1 MKNNAAKSQKK
12 APVIGVIWKVVFSA
26 LQKHP
31 SIAIPF
37 YISGGVKLFG
47 IAVIFFSIFYPL
59 SIVFGPIIKTLYG
72 EAFLHYPFN
81 FVLIPKLFYYVQ
93 IATYIFLE
101 GFLTSMAVWM
111 VFRVNEGKKPDLR
124 ESAAKALPKY
134 IAVMALLASIFI
146 IVFLLNY
153 AEMFVIKRFLMKF
166 KFMEV
171 LVKQNLLEFILIC
184 VNFFIVAL
192 LESVL
197 AFAIP
202 FIVLENKK
210 FFKAIGSSFSLAA
223 RNFGSVFI
231 LILTPTFFVLP
242 LTLLGAGLPILTN
255 NTFPEITFI
264 VLGGSVIVGFLADCM
279 VTLSLTFLF
288 LSKRDEGVEKHA

>member
-1 MKNNAAKSQKK
+1 MKETKK
-12 APVIGVIWKVVFSA
+12 APIIGVIWKVVFNA

-31 SIAIPF
+31 SIAAPF
-37 YISGGVKLFG
+37 FISGCIKLFG

-59 SIVFGPIIKTLYG
+59 SIVFGPLIKSLWG

-81 FVLIPKLFYYVQ
+81 FSLMPKLFYYVQ
-93 IATYIFLE
+93 IAVYIFLE

-111 VFRVNEGKKPDLR
+111 VFRVNEGKKPSLR
-124 ESAAKALPKY
+124 ESARKALPKY
-134 IAVMALLASIFI
+134 IAVMALLASIFL
-146 IVFLLNY
+146 IVYLLNY
-153 AEMFVIKRFLMKF
+153 IEMFAIKKFLIKF
-166 KFMEV
+166 KFMEL
-171 LVKQNLLEFILIC
+171 LVKKNLLEFILVC

-210 FFKAIGSSFSLAA
+210 FFKAIGSSFSMAR

-231 LILTPTFFVLP
+231 LILAPTLFALP
-242 LTLLGAGLPILTN
+242 FSLLGAGLPILTN
-255 NTFPEITFI
+255 KTFPEITFI
-264 VLGGSVIVGFLADCM
+264 VLGGSVIIGFLADCM

-288 LSKRDEGVEKHA
+288 LSKRDEGVEKYA

>member
-1 MKNNAAKSQKK
+1 MKSVEKSPKK
-12 APVIGVIWKVVFSA
+12 APVIGVIWKVVFNA

-31 SIAIPF
+31 SIAVPF
-37 YISGGVKLFG
+37 FISGCIKLFG

-59 SIVFGPIIKTLYG
+59 SIVFGPLIKSLYG

-81 FVLIPKLFYYVQ
+81 FSLMPKLFYYVQ
-93 IATYIFLE
+93 ITVYIFLE
-101 GFLTSMAVWM
+101 GFLTSVAVWM
-111 VFRVNEGKKPDLR
+111 AFRVNEGKKPSLR
-124 ESAAKALPKY
+124 ESAGKALPKY
-134 IAVMALLASIFI
+134 VAVMALLASIFF
-146 IVFLLNY
+146 IVYLLNY
-153 AEMFVIKRFLMKF
+153 AEAFAIKKFLIKF

-171 LVKQNLLEFILIC
+171 LVKKNLLEFILIC
-184 VNFFIVAL
+184 VNFLIVVL
-192 LESVL
+192 LESAL

-210 FFKAIGSSFSLAA
+210 FFKAIGSSFSLAR

-231 LILTPTFFVLP
+231 LILAPTLFVLP
-242 LTLLGAGLPILTN
+242 FTLLGAGLPILTN
-255 NTFPEITFI
+255 KTFPEITFI

-288 LSKRDEGVEKHA
+288 LSKRDEGVEKYA

>member
-1 MKNNAAKSQKK
+1 MKETKK
-12 APVIGVIWKVVFSA
+12 APIIGVIWKVVFSA

-31 SIAIPF
+31 AIAIPF
-37 YISGGVKLFG
+37 CISGCVKLFG

-59 SIVFGPIIKTLYG
+59 SIVFGPLIKSLYG
-72 EAFLHYPFN
+72 EAFLHYPLN
-81 FVLIPKLFYYVQ
+81 FTLMPKLFYYVQ

-111 VFRVNEGKKPDLR
+111 VFRVNDGKKPGLR
-124 ESAAKALPKY
+124 ESAGKALPKY
-134 IAVMALLASIFI
+134 IAVMALLASIYI

-153 AEMFVIKRFLMKF
+153 AEMFAIKRFLIRF
-166 KFMEV
+166 KFMEI
-171 LVKQNLLEFILIC
+171 LIKKNLLEFILVC

-192 LESVL
+192 LETVL

-231 LILTPTFFVLP
+231 LILAPTLFVLP
-242 LTLLGAGLPILTN
+242 FTLLGAGLPILTN
-255 NTFPEITFI
+255 KTFPEITFI
-264 VLGGSVIVGFLADCM
+264 VLGGSVIIGFLADCM

-288 LSKRDEGVEKHA
+288 LSKRDEGFRKHA